1 MPGIQRYPQPRVQKQ
16 KAHEFVTTG
25 SPNNPAFPAR
35 LVLTAY
41 SLLSLVIGFLA
52 TIPGATLQALSPS

>member
-25 SPNNPAFPAR
+25 SPDNPAFPAR

-41 SLLSLVIGFLA
+41 PALSLVIGFLA
-52 TIPGATLQALSPS
+52 TIPSAKRQLCH